1 MHPKLRIDCDIRMSW
16 QPVPGITAENASRPA
31 PVPEPAGRTSIA
43 RGRMLQSRSPMHPD
57 LERLVQLQKADSEL
71 KRVETSLKDAPR
83 QLQALEAQLAEEK
96 GRLEQ
101 AREALAQSQ
110 KSRRHQEG
118 ELQDLETKR
127 SKYQGQLTEVK
138 TNKEYTALLHERETV
153 EREIRAREDQILAEM
168 ERAEA
173 LQSDVKREEALFQSA
188 QERHRGEG
196 RALEER
202 RRVLLAELE
211 TLKRARAEL
220 AGGLADEL
228 LERYARVARLR
239 GSAVAEA
246 RDEVCQLCHVKL
258 RPQMYVEIKR
268 NDGIVECP
276 SCSRILYFEPPVPV
290 AAQHP

>member
-1 MHPKLRIDCDIRMSW
+1 
-16 QPVPGITAENASRPA
+16 
-31 PVPEPAGRTSIA
+31 
-43 RGRMLQSRSPMHPD
+43 MHPD

-71 KRVETSLKDAPR
+71 KRVETSLGDAPR
-83 QLQALEAQLAEEK
+83 QLKALEAQLAEER

-110 KSRRHQEG
+110 KTRRHQEG

-153 EREIRAREDQILAEM
+153 EREIRVREDQILVEM

-173 LQSDVKREEALFQSA
+173 LQAEIKREEGLFKSA
-188 QERHRGEG
+188 EDRHRGEAK
-196 RALEER
+196 ALEER
-202 RRVLLAELE
+202 RRVLEAELE
-211 TLKRARAEL
+211 TLKRQREEVAKGV
-220 AGGLADEL
+220 AGEL
-228 LERYARVARLR
+228 LERYERVARRR

-246 RDEVCQLCHVKL
+246 RDEMCQLCHVKL
-258 RPQMYVEIKR
+258 RPQMFVDVKR
-268 NDGIVECP
+268 NDGILECP

-290 AAQHP
+290 VAQHP